1 MTEID
6 VPLLLLI
13 LKQICFG
20 SLISGL
26 LIFFLT
32 LILQGGHLFDHDTD
46 IDHDFDHDFD
56 HSVGFDHDIGD
67 VDFDADVDLDSDI
80 TIGADKDIH
89 IGMDKDISLHDQ
101 DVGADTPAP
110 LMLLLGTFMISF
122 GGTGVI
128 LIDDTINLFLLLA
141 VLVMIPLGTTYLIS
155 KVWAKVAVSE
165 TYETPLETIKV
176 DDEVKT
182 LTTVDTEG
190 GLVLIQTSSIHGP
203 VKMSAKTESGAIAKG
218 MVAYVVKVEK
228 NSLIID
234 EWPSTEKSKKETPE
248 GSITWD

>member
-1 MTEID
+1 MADFD

-26 LIFFLT
+26 LIFVLT
-32 LILQGGHLFDHDTD
+32 LILQGSQLFDHDTD
-46 IDHDFDHDFD
+46 LDHDIDHDFD
-56 HSVGFDHDIGD
+56 HSVGIDHDIGD
-67 VDFDADVDLDSDI
+67 VDLDVDVDTDLSVGI
-80 TIGADKDIH
+80 DKDIH
-89 IGMDKDISLHDQ
+89 IGMDKTLDLTDTGY
-101 DVGADTPAP
+101 DADTPAP

-128 LIDDTINLFLLLA
+128 LIDNTINIILLLV
-141 VLVMIPLGTTYLIS
+141 VLVLVPIGTTYFIS
-155 KVWAKVAVSE
+155 KAWAKIAVSE
-165 TYETPLETIKV
+165 IYDTPLQTIKV

-190 GLVLIQTSSIHGP
+190 GLVLIQTTSIHGP
-203 VKMSAKTESGAIAKG
+203 VKMSAKTESGAIAKD

-234 EWPSTEKSKKETPE
+234 EWPSTEKSKKESPE

>member
-1 MTEID
+1 MSVID

-32 LILQGGHLFDHDTD
+32 LILQGSHLFDHDTD
-46 IDHDFDHDFD
+46 LDHDIDHDFDHGVGID
-56 HSVGFDHDIGD
+56 HGIGD
-67 VDFDADVDLDSDI
+67 IELDTDVDIDSDI
-80 TIGADKDIH
+80 TVGIDKDIH
-89 IGMDKDISLHDQ
+89 VGIDKDVDLTDHGFD
-101 DVGADTPAP
+101 ADTPAP

-128 LIDDTINLFLLLA
+128 LIDDSIHIIVLLA
-141 VLVMIPLGTTYLIS
+141 VLILIPVGTTYLIS
-155 KVWAKVAVSE
+155 KVWARIAVSE
-165 TYETPLETIKV
+165 IYETPLETIKV

-182 LTTVDTEG
+182 LTTVDTYG

-203 VKMSAKTESGAIAKG
+203 VKMSAKTETGAIAKG
-218 MVAYVVKVEK
+218 MVAYVMKVEK

-234 EWPSTEKSKKETPE
+234 EWPSTEKSKKESPK
-248 GSITWD
+248 GSIAWE